1 MAIEHTY
8 GQSAPFSLGVE
19 EEFQILNRESYELVS
34 RIDEILLAFEGDEKE
49 KRVKAELLQSV
60 VEVATNVSA
69 TVAEAMD
76 DLHDLRSHLRD
87 VAADADAL
95 IASAGT
101 HPFSRY
107 EHQEVTERPRY
118 QDLIESMRWVAE
130 RELIFG
136 LHIHVGLDS
145 PDKAIAITNTLRT
158 YLPELLAISA
168 NSPFWQGRATGLA
181 STRVKVFEPF
191 PRAGLPPR
199 FASYEEFEQLVER
212 GKRTNSFE
220 DYTYIWWDLRPH
232 PRLGTI
238 EVRVCDAQT
247 RFESVAAITA
257 LVQSLVATF
266 AAALDRGEALRSEPI
281 TLVAENK
288 WRAARDGLG
297 AKLIDFETDSERSAP
312 DAVRALVEQA
322 RPAASELGCERELD
336 EVEALVSRGSGAEEQ
351 LAVYRETDSLL
362 GVAKW
367 LTEETV
373 RSL

>member
-1 MAIEHTY
+1 MEQNF

-34 RIDEILLAFEGDEKE
+34 RIDEILLAFEGGEKE

-60 VEVATNVSA
+60 VEVATNVSG
-69 TVAEAMD
+69 TVAEAIE
-76 DLHDLRSHLRD
+76 DLRDLRSHLRD
-87 VAADADAL
+87 VAAEAEAL

-118 QDLIESMRWVAE
+118 VDLIESMRWVAE

-136 LHIHVGLDS
+136 LHVHIGLDS
-145 PDKAIAITNTLRT
+145 PDKAIQCANALRT
-158 YLPELLAISA
+158 YLPELLALSA

-191 PRAGLPPR
+191 PRAGLPPA
-199 FASYEEFEQLVER
+199 FASYEEFELLVER
-212 GKRTNSFE
+212 GIKTNSFE

-247 RFESVAAITA
+247 RIESVGAIAA

-266 AAALDRGEALRSEPI
+266 GGMFDRGEDLPIEPI
-281 TLVAENK
+281 TLIAENK
-288 WRAARDGLG
+288 WRAARHGLD
-297 AKLIDFETDSERSAP
+297 AKLIDLSADTERSAP
-312 DAVRALVEQA
+312 DAVRALVELA
-322 RPAASELGCERELD
+322 TPAARDLGCAHELE
-336 EVEALVSRGSGAEEQ
+336 EVEALLGRGCGAAEQ
-351 LAVYRETDSLL
+351 VAVYEQTDSLL
-362 GVAKW
+362 AVVKW
-367 LTEETV
+367 LNEETV
-373 RSL
+373 RTI